1 MDDRCVMYG
10 DDLTS
15 IVSSGPSSRPTGPLH
30 SAGAALFGS
39 SDPAARTIRSD
50 EREVDFGHGP
60 SIDLRSGF
68 DGEDL
73 PSSYSSDP
81 SPRST
86 APFDLGGDE
95 RDEPSDGVAQ
105 RLQPDDGIEEYEQH
119 PSVNPRRRDDEW
131 GVPPQ
136 SFASSFDPSDWSQE
150 VRRDP
155 EPASSDDH
163 APDDE
168 ASDAP
173 ATLLHVVSLYAE
185 PQART
190 RVRC

>member
-10 DDLTS
+10 DDL
-15 IVSSGPSSRPTGPLH
+15 PSS
-30 SAGAALFGS
+30 FS
-39 SDPAARTIRSD
+39 SDPSHRPSAPLDSGGDEPDVPSDAAARTIRSD

-95 RDEPSDGVAQ
+95 RAEPADGVAQ

-155 EPASSDDH
+155 EPASSDRK
-163 APDDE
+163 
-168 ASDAP
+168 S
-173 ATLLHVVSLYAE
+173 VV
-185 PQART
+185 
-190 RVRC
+190 